1 MPRPSQPMT
10 YRGLHKMSRQIILGL
25 LVAATLSGCGGGGG
39 GTNSASVGTTAAV
52 GTGSTPAA
60 STPAAPAGPT
70 ISGTPLTSVVAGN
83 AYSFTPATTDPSGA
97 ALTFNV
103 KNAPSWVTFNSA
115 TGELS
120 GTPTAADVNTYTN
133 ISIGVSDGTTSVS
146 LPAFQIAVTQ
156 IANGSAT
163 LAWAAPTENTNGTPL
178 ANLAGYQIYYGTS
191 ATAMTQTVKIAN
203 PGIVTYV
210 ISNLSPATWYFS
222 VKAYTGAN
230 MQSSASVMVSKT
242 IN

>member
-39 GTNSASVGTTAAV
+39 GTNSGSVGTTAAV
-52 GTGSTPAA
+52 GTG